1 MTSAISE
8 AYINYS
14 FSNLC
19 CGDLGCE
26 YFGGE
31 EFDGMNEL
39 YSVFAKV
46 DDLRAILLGHGHG
59 RDAFN
64 KYIHYPQNIR
74 KRI

>member
-1 MTSAISE
+1 MRFPWRTLIIAFQICVAE
-8 AYINYS
+8 TWVVNT
-14 FSNLC
+14 
-19 CGDLGCE
+19 LGGE
-26 YFGGE
+26 E